1 MISFLSRRLFQAL
14 IVMLVVGLIAF
25 SLFHFVGDPV
35 NNMVGEDVT
44 AEVRDQLR
52 ESLGLNDP
60 IVVQF
65 AKFVGR
71 AASGEFGVSF
81 RNAVPVSTLLI
92 ERLPATLELVFCTS
106 LFALALGIPMGIYS
120 GIHRRGV
127 MSGFIQTVSLAGV
140 SLPSFVV
147 GIVLIL
153 VFSVSLGWLPSSGR
167 GDVVQIGIWTT
178 GLLTVSGLKSL
189 VLPAISLGLFQ
200 LTLVMRLVRAEM
212 LEVLRA
218 DYIRFARARGISER
232 IINFQLA
239 LKNTLIPVVTVI
251 GLQIGSLIAFAIVTE
266 TVFQW
271 PGMGLLFI
279 QAVNFGDIPV
289 MSCYLVLISLM
300 FVIINL
306 IVDLLYY
313 AIDPRLQIGSTRSG
327 GRSK

>member
-1 MISFLSRRLFQAL
+1 
-14 IVMLVVGLIAF
+14 MLVVALIAF
-25 SLFHFVGDPV
+25 SLFHFIGDPV
-35 NNMVGEDVT
+35 NNMVGEEVT
-44 AEVRDQLR
+44 AEVRERLR

-60 IVVQF
+60 IIVQF
-65 AKFVGR
+65 AKFIRR
-71 AASGEFGVSF
+71 AAVGEFGVSF
-81 RNAVPVSTLLI
+81 RNAVPVSTLLM
-92 ERLPATLELVFCTS
+92 ERLPATIELVLCAS
-106 LFALALGIPMGIYS
+106 VFALSLGIPMGIYS
-120 GIHRRGV
+120 GIHRRGAV
-127 MSGFIQTVSLAGV
+127 SGIIQTVSLTGI

-153 VFSVSLGWLPSSGR
+153 VFSVGLGWLPSSGR
-167 GDVVQIGIWTT
+167 GEVVQIGPWAT
-178 GLLTVSGLKSL
+178 GLLTLSGLKSL
-189 VLPAISLGLFQ
+189 ILPAISLGLFQ

-218 DYIRFARARGISER
+218 DYIRFARARGLSER

-306 IVDLLYY
+306 VVDLLYY
-313 AIDPRLQIGSTRSG
+313 AIDPRLQIGNARSG